1 MVYAK
6 TGLSIFKI
14 DTVSD
19 FQQYC
24 CFKVSDVTFF
34 LVYRSPNAPP
44 ASIDCLGQLIRAAP
58 TNSLIIGDINLPE
71 VDWEVAAGTGKAGPL
86 LEAMQDRLMTQLI
99 DFPTQVS
106 GNILDLL
113 ITDMPERIQDIK
125 PDGRLGGS
133 DHVVINCTVTMDIP
147 RTRVKKSVLMWNKA
161 DFTGM
166 GAQLGSTPWEDLF
179 RTRSA
184 NEQWEVFRDHLQAA
198 VNKYVPVKQA
208 GPPGRPPWM
217 SREISAAIRSKRR
230 LWRETQSRGR
240 TEEYRRADKEVKKL
254 IRKSKREYEKK
265 LAKGGPT
272 NRRPF
277 YAYVKRKTKSR
288 QTVGPLLDR
297 AKNKVTDNKGMVD
310 LLNRYFSS
318 VFTPDAG
325 GPVPDAAPTVA
336 PYIGDLRVT
345 TAMVEKAIEK
355 LRPSSAAGPDGI
367 GPQLLQQ
374 LKATV
379 APVLAS
385 IFNTSLKDGCV
396 PEDWRKAHVNPIFKK
411 GAKSEPGNYRPVLLT
426 SVCGKLLERLIKDRV
441 MEHLLKNNLIFSS
454 QHGFMPNKSCTTNLL
469 EFFETVSEAIDGGDP
484 FDVLFLDFAK
494 AFDKVPTRPLLAK
507 LEALGVGGQLL
518 TWIREWLTD

>member
-1 MVYAK
+1 MGCGGRKRREAPPTTAGQGPPGRPARGTTRQTKGEAASRPMQAADTGGRPGSKGARQDGAAQGEDQSSSPTNGGGAGVGGGRGGGDGTGAPGGHGVAKTQGGSGPRGATARQRDALSIMYCNAQSIVKKIDELNCYCNDNNPDIILITETWCHQDISDAYLSITGYDLVPDLRVDRGDTAHGRGGGLLVYAK

-44 ASIDCLGQLIRAAP
+44 ASIDCLEQLIRAAP
-58 TNSLIIGDINLPE
+58 KNSIIIGDINLPE

-86 LEAMQDRLMTQLI
+86 LEAMQDRLLTQLI

-147 RTRVKKSVLMWNKA
+147 RTKVKKSVLMCNKA

-254 IRKSKREYEKK
+254 IRKSKREY
-265 LAKGGPT
+265 
-272 NRRPF
+272 
-277 YAYVKRKTKSR
+277 
-288 QTVGPLLDR
+288 DCW
-297 AKNKVTDNKGMVD
+297 
-310 LLNRYFSS
+310 
-318 VFTPDAG
+318 
-325 GPVPDAAPTVA
+325 
-336 PYIGDLRVT
+336 
-345 TAMVEKAIEK
+345 
-355 LRPSSAAGPDGI
+355 
-367 GPQLLQQ
+367 
-374 LKATV
+374 
-379 APVLAS
+379 APVRQGKKQS
-385 IFNTSLKDGCV
+385 DG
-396 PEDWRKAHVNPIFKK
+396 
-411 GAKSEPGNYRPVLLT
+411 
-426 SVCGKLLERLIKDRV
+426 
-441 MEHLLKNNLIFSS
+441 
-454 QHGFMPNKSCTTNLL
+454 
-469 EFFETVSEAIDGGDP
+469 
-484 FDVLFLDFAK
+484 
-494 AFDKVPTRPLLAK
+494 
-507 LEALGVGGQLL
+507 
-518 TWIREWLTD
+518 